1 MSNIENSFFSDQVAN
16 HRHATIICTIG
27 PACESYEM
35 LKKLIEA
42 GMDVA
47 RLNFSHGNHKQKK
60 RIIKLIRRAEKETG
74 KPVAILQDL
83 QGPKL
88 RVGEFRGAKSVKL
101 EDGKKV
107 TITTD
112 PCFGTPEKF
121 SVNYPKLPEEVRKGD
136 PILLADG
143 TIILKVLSA
152 TTYEVNCKII
162 HGGTLS
168 AHKGVN
174 LPGVRLSIPALTEKD
189 EKDLEFGVKEGVNW
203 IALSFVRKAKD
214 IIDLRKRIMKI
225 YNSLPFNKKSFP
237 PKIIAK
243 IEKPEG
249 VENFS
254 EITKEAD
261 GIMVARGDL
270 GVEINPWKVPVI
282 QKEIIGFANKLNK
295 PVITATQM
303 LVSMVNSPI
312 ATRAETSDV
321 ANAIFDG
328 ADAVMLSEETAMG
341 KFPIEVVKYMD
352 KIAKETEASPLFKPV
367 KYAPSGDVADAVASS
382 ATDIAKNIDASCIVV
397 FTHTGSAAI
406 QVAQFRP
413 KMPILALCTNKN
425 VARLLKLYWNITA
438 VSAPICKTRRRL
450 FKIAREN
457 VLQSGFGKTGD
468 NYVIIAGESSD
479 PGKTN
484 WVQAKEIK

>member
-1 MSNIENSFFSDQVAN
+1 MSNIENRFFSDSATK

-27 PACESYEM
+27 PACDSYEM

-47 RLNFSHGNHKQKK
+47 RLNFSHGDHEQKK
-60 RIIKLIRRAEKETG
+60 RIIRLIRKAEKETG

-88 RVGEFRGAKSVKL
+88 RVGEFRGGKPVEL
-101 EDGKKV
+101 INGKKV

-112 PCFGTPEKF
+112 PCFGTAERF
-121 SVNYPKLPEEVRKGD
+121 SVNYPKLPKEVRKND

-143 TIILKVLSA
+143 TITLKVLSA
-152 TTYEVNCKII
+152 TKHEVVCKII
-162 HGGTLS
+162 HGGNLS

-189 EKDLEFGVKEGVNW
+189 KKDLEFGVKEGVNW

-214 IIDLRKRIMKI
+214 IIDLRKRIFNI
-225 YNSLPFNKKSFP
+225 YNSLPHNKNSFP

-249 VENFS
+249 VDNFS
-254 EITKEAD
+254 EITEESD

-282 QKEIIGFANKLNK
+282 QKEIISFANKLNK

-321 ANAIFDG
+321 ANALFDG

-352 KIAKETEASPLFKPV
+352 KIAKETESSVLFNPV
-367 KYAPSGDVADAVASS
+367 KYSPSGDVADAVASS
-382 ATDIAKNIDASCIVV
+382 AAEIAKNIKASCIVV
-397 FTHTGSAAI
+397 FTHTGMTAI
-406 QVAQFRP
+406 QIAQFRP
-413 KMPILALCTNKN
+413 KMPIIALCTNKN
-425 VARLLKLYWNITA
+425 VARQLKLYWNITA
-438 VSAPICKTRRRL
+438 LIAPICKTRQRL
-450 FKIAREN
+450 FKIAKEN
-457 VLQSGFGKTGD
+457 VLQSGYGKAGD

-484 WVQAKEIK
+484 WVQAKEI

>member
-1 MSNIENSFFSDQVAN
+1 MNKQENSFFSDTTTK

-27 PACESYEM
+27 PACDSYEM
-35 LKKLIEA
+35 LKKLIKA

-47 RLNFSHGNHKQKK
+47 RLNFSHGDHEQKK
-60 RIIKLIRRAEKETG
+60 RIIRLIKKAEKETG
-74 KPVAILQDL
+74 KPIAILQDL

-88 RVGEFRGAKSVKL
+88 RVGEFRG
-101 EDGKKV
+101 GKPVELISGQKV
-107 TITTD
+107 IITTA
-112 PCFGTPEKF
+112 PCFGTAEKF
-121 SVNYPKLPEEVRKGD
+121 SVNYPKLPKEVRKND

-143 TIILKVLSA
+143 TITLKVLSA
-152 TTYEVNCKII
+152 TKHEVVCKII
-162 HGGTLS
+162 HGGALS

-189 EKDLEFGVKEGVNW
+189 KKDLEFGVKEGVNW

-214 IIDLRKRIMKI
+214 IIDLRKRILKI
-225 YNSLPFNKKSFP
+225 YNSLPYNKNSFP

-249 VENFS
+249 VNNFS
-254 EITKEAD
+254 EITEETD

-282 QKEIIGFANKLNK
+282 QKEIISFANKLNK

-321 ANAIFDG
+321 ANALFDG

-352 KIAKETEASPLFKPV
+352 KIAKETETSVLFNPV
-367 KYAPSGDVADAVASS
+367 KYSPTGDVADAVASS
-382 ATDIAKNIDASCIVV
+382 AAEIANNIKASCIVV

-425 VARLLKLYWNITA
+425 VARQLKLYWNITA
-438 VSAPICKTRRRL
+438 VSAPICKTRQRL
-450 FKIAREN
+450 FKIAKEN
-457 VLQSGFGKTGD
+457 VLQAGFGKTGD

-484 WVQAKEIK
+484 WVQAKEI